1 MVAATVELVA
11 LPPLTEQER
20 RAAAEAALVARRR
33 RAAVKKDLSAG
44 SIGLSQVFE
53 MGRNDPAVAK
63 MRVSDL
69 LAAMPRIGPVRAQ
82 AIMERAEI
90 ATSRRLRGLGE
101 RQRQVLLTYFEGM

>member
-11 LPPLTEQER
+11 LPQLSEQER

-33 RAAVKKDLSAG
+33 RAAVKKDLADG
-44 SIGLSQVFE
+44 SIGLSQVFDL
-53 MGRNDPAVAK
+53 GRSDPAVAK

-82 AIMERAEI
+82 AIMEQAEI
-90 ATSRRLRGLGE
+90 ATSRRLRGLGD
-101 RQRQVLLTYFEGM
+101 RQRHALLAYFEGM